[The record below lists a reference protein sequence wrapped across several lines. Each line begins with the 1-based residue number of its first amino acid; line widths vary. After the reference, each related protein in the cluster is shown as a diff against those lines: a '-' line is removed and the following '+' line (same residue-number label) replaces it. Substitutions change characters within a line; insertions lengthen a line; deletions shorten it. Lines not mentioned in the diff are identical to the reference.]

1 MHTYF
6 ISPFFAICITL
17 VCVFGHQAN
26 AAATSSSSRYAEF
39 GQWLVACD
47 NVGDCEAIG
56 FDETEVSLAMHIYRD
71 AGPNGD
77 ISIDIMGGGS
87 QPLDQFIVDGK
98 KVALSSQAWSSS
110 RDDGYKISSKSKD
123 TALKLIASIRNA
135 ERIGFFNSNTA
146 ENSLSLK
153 GLSAA
158 LLLIDEVQ
166 GRLQTQQAFIR
177 KGNKAE
183 ASVPPPRPLPKLVA
197 AAFRSKALTE
207 AEAKRIAD
215 TIRKQQA
222 PFLLKETCDTFEKD
236 DNSDEVNLL
245 SASEVIAFIECTRG
259 AYQSYFFAFRAP
271 LNNPK
276 KSSLLH
282 FPMLPGE
289 ASETGIGNAGYD
301 SATATLSSYG
311 KGRGLFDCGENV
323 DWIFDGKNFQLSEYS
338 MQKRCGGM
346 KTPGDFPIMWRSVR
360 K

>member
-6 ISPFFAICITL
+6 IRPIFAICVVL
-17 VCVFGHQAN
+17 LCAFGHQAN

-56 FDETEVSLAMHIYRD
+56 FNETEVSLAMHIYRD
-71 AGPNGD
+71 AGPNSN
-77 ISIDIMGGGS
+77 ISITIEGDSS

-98 KVALSSQAWSSS
+98 KVTLSSQAWSSS
-110 RDDGYKISSKSKD
+110 RDDGYTISSKSND
-123 TALKLIASIRNA
+123 TALKFIASIRNA

-153 GLSAA
+153 GLSAV

-166 GRLQTQQAFIR
+166 GRLQTKQAFIR
-177 KGNKAE
+177 KGNKTE
-183 ASVPPPRPLPKLVA
+183 TSVPPPRPLPKLVA
-197 AAFRSKALTE
+197 AAFRGKTLPE
-207 AEAKRIAD
+207 AEANRIAN
-215 TIRKQQA
+215 TIRKQQT

-236 DNSDEVNLL
+236 DNSDEVSML
-245 SASEVIAFIECTRG
+245 SSAEVIAFIECTRG

-276 KSSLLH
+276 KSSLLSL
-282 FPMLPGE
+282 PGLPGE
-289 ASETGIGNAGYD
+289 APETGIGNARYD

-338 MQKRCGGM
+338 MQRRCGGM
-346 KTPGDFPIMWRSVR
+346 KTPGDFPMLWRSVR